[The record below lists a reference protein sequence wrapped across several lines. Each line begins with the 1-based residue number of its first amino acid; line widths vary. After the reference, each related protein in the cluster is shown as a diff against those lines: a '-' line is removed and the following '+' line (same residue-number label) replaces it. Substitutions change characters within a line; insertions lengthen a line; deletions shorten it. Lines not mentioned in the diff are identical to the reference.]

1 MFFTNAL
8 DTVKFHVDFLA
19 GFELGNKNV
28 VMHRRYTVRAKVF
41 QLIALWDPDEVTRHD
56 AVVGVHARGIIVS
69 RDHVRTPLAL
79 HSPTMHTVAAND
91 PDKKFVAIRTRALC
105 VHVKTARDAPTLSI
119 FSLLSGSHCIP
130 P

>member
-79 HSPTMHTVAAND
+79 HPPRCTRQQQI
-91 PDKKFVAIRTRALC
+91 IRTRN
-105 VHVKTARDAPTLSI
+105 
-119 FSLLSGSHCIP
+119 LLPSEQGHYACT
-130 P
+130 